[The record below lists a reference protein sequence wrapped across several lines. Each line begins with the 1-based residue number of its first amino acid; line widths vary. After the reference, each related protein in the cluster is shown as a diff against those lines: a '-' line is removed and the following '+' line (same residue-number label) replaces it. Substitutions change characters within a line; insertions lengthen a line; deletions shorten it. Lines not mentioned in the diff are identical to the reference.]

1 MSIDL
6 NKLGS
11 LLGLEI
17 SAKEHK
23 LYGSRVGY
31 NMSIRYFSNDL
42 TFMVRIYA
50 AVLDKSVRGALT
62 EFGRSRKGYTFIRAW
77 DNRVTAMLTID
88 RRDTEEAVAGEINA
102 FLELVSSMG
111 FYPCCSTCGR
121 SLPARLYSLSSDDC
135 NLCDD
140 CTALVKED
148 VDRVNSFF
156 SMQSPSTSKVLI
168 ACLIAGILT
177 FIYSFNTS
185 GTIPAVWNGALE
197 TGVGVLLACFFI
209 KKLAGK
215 SNKLSAV
222 LSILFCIVFAFAG
235 TVGWFADFF
244 ADFNRDNAAD
254 VQYVIDYYEQKQ
266 QDYSP
271 YATALHSGDYDLA
284 SKYYS
289 LEELS
294 DKELKEKYDYNKL
307 ITDNQTLMKCAVNFP
322 SLMFSEY
329 GEKMV
334 NGFWKIIIGDIIG
347 AVVIGILI
355 WRKILSMDGL
365 RYKLEPLPLNTVNTY
380 DMFMGGNNGRQ

>member
-1 MSIDL
+1 MSLDL
-6 NKLGS
+6 ARLSSLMSLNFGS
-11 LLGLEI
+11 KRHEM
-17 SAKEHK
+17 
-23 LYGSRVGY
+23 YGSKNGY
-31 NMSIRYFSNDL
+31 NTNIIYFSNDL
-42 TFMVRIYA
+42 TFAIRIYA
-50 AVLDKSVRGALT
+50 NNDDRSVRSVFT
-62 EFGRSRKGYTFIRAW
+62 EFTATHPFYTFLRMW
-77 DNRVTAMLTID
+77 EGRVTAMLTIEK
-88 RRDTEEAVAGEINA
+88 TTSEEQAAAMLGELFA
-102 FLELVSSMG
+102 LVSSLN
-111 FYPCCSTCGR
+111 FQPCCSTCGR
-121 SLPARLYSLSSDDC
+121 RLPARLYAFMNDDC

-140 CTALVKED
+140 CAVLVKAD

-156 SMQSPSTSKVLI
+156 SSQSPNITKVI
-168 ACLIAGILT
+168 TACLIAGILT

-197 TGVGVLLACFFI
+197 TGVGVLLACFLI

-215 SNKLSAV
+215 ANKLSAL

-244 ADFNRDNAAD
+244 ADFNRDNADD
-254 VQYVIDYYEQKQ
+254 VQYVIDYYEQTQ

-271 YATALHSGDYDLA
+271 YATALHGGDYDLA

-294 DKELKEKYDYNKL
+294 DKELKEKYDHNKL
-307 ITDNQTLMKCAVNFP
+307 ITDNQSLMDCVTHFP

-334 NGFWKIIIGDIIG
+334 DGFWKIIIGDIIG

-355 WRKILSMDGL
+355 WRKVLSMDEL
-365 RYKLEPLPLNTVNTY
+365 RYKLESLPLNTVNLY
-380 DMFMGGNNGRQ
+380 ELIVGRENNM